1 MSAVVSQEPDF
12 VVELRAACM
21 AYPAEDDVL
30 HDLSLEVVKG
40 SFHYLTGPNGAG
52 KTSLLRLL
60 SLAEPP
66 SHGQALLFGTDI
78 AAATR
83 EERAALRQRIGVIFQ
98 DFRLLDN
105 LSAFDN
111 VALPLRIAETD
122 EALIEGHVGEM
133 LRWLGMADIAAAKP
147 AALSIGQRQMLAIAR
162 AIVARPGLLLADEPT
177 SNLDD
182 RRTQKMMHLFVE
194 LQKLGT
200 AILFATHSVDLMTK
214 HPFPTLRLEQGR
226 LCNMAVTANAE
237 AP

>member
-1 MSAVVSQEPDF
+1 MAVVRKDPGL

-21 AYPAEDDVL
+21 AYPAQDDVL
-30 HDLSLEVVKG
+30 HDLSLEISRG

-66 SHGQALLFGTDI
+66 SHGQVLLFGTDI
-78 AAATR
+78 AAASR
-83 EERAALRQRIGVIFQ
+83 EQRAALRQRIGVIFQ

-122 EALIEGHVGEM
+122 EGLIERHVGEM
-133 LRWLGMADIAAAKP
+133 LRWLGMADIAGTKP
-147 AALSIGQRQMLAIAR
+147 EALSIGQRQMLAIAR

-200 AILFATHSVDLMTK
+200 AILFATHSTDLMTK
-214 HPFPTLRLEQGR
+214 HPFPVLRLDQGR
-226 LCNMAVTANAE
+226 LRNISIAAE
-237 AP
+237 AH